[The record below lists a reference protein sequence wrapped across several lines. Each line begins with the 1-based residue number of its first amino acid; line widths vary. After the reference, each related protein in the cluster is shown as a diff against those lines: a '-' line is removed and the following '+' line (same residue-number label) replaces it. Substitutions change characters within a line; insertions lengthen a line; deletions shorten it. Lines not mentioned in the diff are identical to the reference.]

1 MVRLIDKL
9 TDSERHDLAL
19 RQARPSAAWRQEFAK
34 FRSRLPIANPVA
46 SALDVS
52 EILATIDTVMRSD
65 DDEIEMMAVEMA
77 DKAKD
82 GA

>member
-1 MVRLIDKL
+1 LPCGKL
-9 TDSERHDLAL
+9 GH
-19 RQARPSAAWRQEFAK
+19 AAWRQEFAK

-52 EILATIDTVMRSD
+52 EILATIDTVMGS